1 MWWSMFG
8 NVFCSRQTLFLYNG
22 GVYNW
27 VFIFSM
33 NISSVHFNQQLLLTR
48 STRLHNEVSN
58 HLTLGHQFSCLH
70 QQSDCKLT
78 GMDLHLCVGVLY
90 FGCMWYISMF
100 SVIVSTSAHFNRQ
113 LLLTRFTEPDIKVS
127 SYLNLIHFSQNVVCG
142 WSRLESDPIT
152 VQSTLEIHQTA
163 LFCQKSGMNRN
174 QVANNVQAGGWWIK
188 TNITS
193 GSSAS
198 TFSKVF
204 RCFHTLPFEYESEW
218 QSFSEAHYLLW
229 YGLDIPLQ
237 IFMSMDTPTWFY
249 EWQKVKTC
257 NKT

>member
-1 MWWSMFG
+1 MEAPPSSHEDDVAAPVHQPMWWSMFG

-127 SYLNLIHFSQNVVCG
+127 SYLNLIHFSQNAVCG

-152 VQSTLEIHQTA
+152 VQSCSIYSGDSSNCIVLPKKWNEQEPRGRQCANWRMMDQNKHHQWIISLDFFQGISMLSYSSIWIWERATV
-163 LFCQKSGMNRN
+163 LF
-174 QVANNVQAGGWWIK
+174 
-188 TNITS
+188 
-193 GSSAS
+193 
-198 TFSKVF
+198 
-204 RCFHTLPFEYESEW
+204 
-218 QSFSEAHYLLW
+218 
-229 YGLDIPLQ
+229 
-237 IFMSMDTPTWFY
+237 
-249 EWQKVKTC
+249 
-257 NKT
+257 